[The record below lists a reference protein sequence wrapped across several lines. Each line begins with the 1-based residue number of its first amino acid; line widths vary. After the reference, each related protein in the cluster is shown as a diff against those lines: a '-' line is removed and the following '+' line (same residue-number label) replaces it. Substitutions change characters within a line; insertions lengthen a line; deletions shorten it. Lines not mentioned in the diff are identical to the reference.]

1 MDCER
6 IQENVLAAV
15 IEPHPP
21 AVQAAIDAHLR
32 GCAICSAFA
41 ARHARLDAALQ
52 AAIVI
57 PTLSP
62 RVRAAV
68 RQRIRREEPSLWFD
82 WLPDLVHFGSCG
94 LVTVVSLVVLPFNP
108 ATVLAFAVG
117 ATLVSHAVL
126 TAAHGSLEA
135 CADSND

>member
-1 MDCER
+1 VECER
-6 IQENVLAAV
+6 IQEDVLESL
-15 IEPHPP
+15 IEPLLP
-21 AVQAAIDAHLR
+21 AVQAAIDAHLQ
-32 GCAICSAFA
+32 GCATCSAFA

-52 AAIVI
+52 AALVI

-68 RQRIRREEPSLWFD
+68 RRRIRREAPSLWFD
-82 WLPDLVHFGSCG
+82 WLPDLVHFASCG

-126 TAAHGSLEA
+126 TAAYGSLEA
-135 CADSND
+135 VDDSG